1 MNNDRITICRKIK
14 LTPLGDKEE
23 RNRVFQYIRN
33 GQYAQYQA
41 CNLLMGQLISEY
53 YKYDRDIKNEDFK
66 ARQKE
71 IMKNSNP
78 LFHEIEFAIG
88 NDTPSAVTQKVK
100 ADFNTALKNG
110 LAKGERSVTNYKRT
124 NPLITRGRSIQ
135 FYHNYGTY
143 QEFLDN
149 INSTDLEVY
158 LKWVNKIKFKVIFGN
173 PYRSAELRSVIKN
186 IIEENYEIQGSS
198 IYIDEK
204 DIILNLS
211 LSIPKKIQKLDENT
225 VVGVNL
231 GLIVPAMCALNN
243 NEYKRLAI
251 GNTDDF
257 VRMRIKLQE
266 QRKRI
271 QKGLRSAAGGHGRSK
286 KLKGLSKLK
295 KREQKF
301 VETYCHMI
309 SRRIVDFALIN
320 NAKYINLEYFQGY
333 DTNEFVLRNWSY
345 YKIQQYCKYKA
356 SIYGIVV
363 RFVNPC
369 YNAQVCSFC
378 GHWSETQRISREV
391 FKCENP
397 NCISH
402 KLYKDGYLNAD
413 FNNARNVALSS
424 LFVNDGNVT
433 DEKFKEA
440 REYYEIDILK

>member
-124 NPLITRGRSIQ
+124 NPLITRGRSI
-135 FYHNYGTY
+135 
-143 QEFLDN
+143 
-149 INSTDLEVY
+149 
-158 LKWVNKIKFKVIFGN
+158 
-173 PYRSAELRSVIKN
+173 
-186 IIEENYEIQGSS
+186 
-198 IYIDEK
+198 
-204 DIILNLS
+204 
-211 LSIPKKIQKLDENT
+211 
-225 VVGVNL
+225 
-231 GLIVPAMCALNN
+231 
-243 NEYKRLAI
+243 
-251 GNTDDF
+251 
-257 VRMRIKLQE
+257 
-266 QRKRI
+266 
-271 QKGLRSAAGGHGRSK
+271 K

-320 NAKYINLEYFQGY
+320 NAKYINLEYLQGY

-424 LFVNDGNVT
+424 LFVNDGNIT

-440 REYYEIDILK
+440 REYYDIDISR

>member
-41 CNLLMGQLISEY
+41 CNLLMGQLICEY

-149 INSTDLEVY
+149 INSTDLEIY
-158 LKWVNKIKFKVIFGN
+158 LKWVNKIKFKVILGN

-186 IIEENYEIQGSS
+186 IIEENYGIQGSS

-211 LSIPKKIQKLDENT
+211 LSIPKKIQKLDENK
-225 VVGVNL
+225 VY
-231 GLIVPAMCALNN
+231 P
-243 NEYKRLAI
+243 
-251 GNTDDF
+251 
-257 VRMRIKLQE
+257 
-266 QRKRI
+266 
-271 QKGLRSAAGGHGRSK
+271 
-286 KLKGLSKLK
+286 LSRTL
-295 KREQKF
+295 
-301 VETYCHMI
+301 
-309 SRRIVDFALIN
+309 
-320 NAKYINLEYFQGY
+320 
-333 DTNEFVLRNWSY
+333 
-345 YKIQQYCKYKA
+345 
-356 SIYGIVV
+356 
-363 RFVNPC
+363 
-369 YNAQVCSFC
+369 
-378 GHWSETQRISREV
+378 
-391 FKCENP
+391 
-397 NCISH
+397 
-402 KLYKDGYLNAD
+402 
-413 FNNARNVALSS
+413 
-424 LFVNDGNVT
+424 
-433 DEKFKEA
+433 
-440 REYYEIDILK
+440 

>member
-158 LKWVNKIKFKVIFGN
+158 LKWVNKIKFKVILGN

-211 LSIPKKIQKLDENT
+211 LSIPKKFKNWMKI
-225 VVGVNL
+225 
-231 GLIVPAMCALNN
+231 
-243 NEYKRLAI
+243 
-251 GNTDDF
+251 
-257 VRMRIKLQE
+257 
-266 QRKRI
+266 
-271 QKGLRSAAGGHGRSK
+271 
-286 KLKGLSKLK
+286 LSL
-295 KREQKF
+295 
-301 VETYCHMI
+301 
-309 SRRIVDFALIN
+309 
-320 NAKYINLEYFQGY
+320 
-333 DTNEFVLRNWSY
+333 VL
-345 YKIQQYCKYKA
+345 
-356 SIYGIVV
+356 
-363 RFVNPC
+363 
-369 YNAQVCSFC
+369 
-378 GHWSETQRISREV
+378 T
-391 FKCENP
+391 
-397 NCISH
+397 
-402 KLYKDGYLNAD
+402 
-413 FNNARNVALSS
+413 
-424 LFVNDGNVT
+424 
-433 DEKFKEA
+433 
-440 REYYEIDILK
+440 

>member
-158 LKWVNKIKFKVIFGN
+158 LKWVNKIKFKVILGN

-251 GNTDDF
+251 GNADDF
-257 VRMRIKLQE
+257 VRMRVKLQE

-295 KREQKF
+295 KRE
-301 VETYCHMI
+301 
-309 SRRIVDFALIN
+309 
-320 NAKYINLEYFQGY
+320 
-333 DTNEFVLRNWSY
+333 
-345 YKIQQYCKYKA
+345 
-356 SIYGIVV
+356 
-363 RFVNPC
+363 
-369 YNAQVCSFC
+369 
-378 GHWSETQRISREV
+378 
-391 FKCENP
+391 
-397 NCISH
+397 
-402 KLYKDGYLNAD
+402 
-413 FNNARNVALSS
+413 
-424 LFVNDGNVT
+424 
-433 DEKFKEA
+433 
-440 REYYEIDILK
+440 